1 MTSVN
6 NYTTFAPISNSKF
19 SPIVD
24 GEVQG
29 DVIFK
34 AGKKS
39 EGLPSYVTTRR
50 AFENN
55 LELHLKENSNG
66 GFLWRTSAKSTQ
78 KSNTTQTKVNQEL
91 NLISEPVM
99 IKPTNVN
106 YPTYTM
112 EDIPNL
118 KPNTMVI
125 DELKWKYLAYCILK
139 GKNLLLQGGA
149 GSGKTTTAR
158 RTASALGR
166 NFVTVNCASPDSAA
180 TFIGSTHFKEGQTEF
195 KASAFLTAIQTPGTV
210 ILLDELSRI
219 DNLGMNLLMPILD
232 PSQRKVTID
241 ESYLSE
247 TIEVAQDVTFIA
259 TANIG
264 NSFTGTRQLD
274 SALVSRFM
282 QLHLPYLEV
291 EGEVEMLLNEVS
303 GLQKEVADMV
313 ADFVCITRNEVK
325 EDVPQIEIPLD
336 SRVSITLA
344 EMVMNGFTLTEAV
357 QLSILDKFDEDE
369 QTYLLQVLQK
379 YA

>member
-1 MTSVN
+1 MSLFN
-6 NYTTFAPISNSKF
+6 NCTTFAPISNSKF

-24 GEVQG
+24 GEVQR
-29 DVIFK
+29 DVVFS

-39 EGLPSYVTTRR
+39 DGLPSYLTIRK

-55 LELHLKENSNG
+55 LELELVTNDNG
-66 GFLWRTSAKSTQ
+66 NPFWRTNRLSTAQ
-78 KSNTTQTKVNQEL
+78 TAQTKVNQEL
-91 NLISEPVM
+91 NLISEPVI

-195 KASAFLTAIQTPGTV
+195 KASAFLKAIQTPGTV